1 MGLKSDLLFTLSGKL
16 DGSLGGAFGQF
27 EQKATSA
34 TNKAEAG
41 VKRVNK
47 EVSRTANLMREAAA
61 TAGVFEGT
69 FGGITSRLNAGANL
83 IGNAGLKIGLAVGG
97 IATGAALLSAASGI
111 QNYQARLVSATA
123 GQKEFVAAQELT
135 RRLAKDTR
143 SDLGDT
149 IQFYVRLTAA
159 TKQLGLE
166 QRQIESIMSTVQ
178 KSIQL
183 SGATAQES
191 TAAVQQFVQGLSS
204 ANGLSGDE
212 FKSLGEN
219 AVKVLQT
226 IAAGLEKTGGIP
238 GFDGTIQS
246 LRDLGSQGKL
256 TAAVLV
262 PALEAMKSSVD
273 DSFTR
278 MPVTIQQSTTLMKNS
293 LTELVIRAEDAMG
306 ILQGSANGI
315 SLLANNLNIVGVAAV
330 SVATAFAVRY
340 VAGLSAATVSNIAF
354 GASQAAMLVGL
365 YGTETRL
372 IASAIAVTRFNTA
385 MAALLSPTN
394 LVTAAL
400 TLAAGAAY
408 YFATRATD
416 AEKAADALG
425 VSQSD
430 LAARTDI
437 ATAAMLRQAN
447 AGGQLG
453 RVLDANAIREAQ
465 NKVDLANKAS
475 ATARARLA
483 ATLQSGGVS
492 RGATTESFSIAND
505 IRNGRD
511 GGTQAIIGRIASLE
525 AKFPEVSKARGEAIA
540 AALKEVVAADIL
552 VRDAMIQTS
561 KTLAPKGG
569 RGGGGGAG
577 AAAADGVVAAATGK
591 TLAQLRAESQV
602 AAIDDGTS
610 AIKAASARRAS
621 AIAALDAAFVS
632 KGKVAPEKQADY
644 SAQLT
649 AINATY
655 NAEVE
660 GAQAAARAK
669 TAAAA
674 ASRAAAAADKRDRR
688 EALADT
694 NELQRIR
701 DKYDNQ
707 PSRQDNVDKDL
718 KRLRELQ
725 AELGKAILPDSLF
738 ADIEQNMRR
747 SLIQP
752 MIDANIAA
760 QESLDIQ
767 TLVAAGRDADA
778 EVLRRSLALIKQGVD
793 ATDINLNQIANQVEA
808 ERAVNREIERR
819 NELIGIYARAAG
831 EVQGALRNLLFD
843 VQGGDLPKAF
853 ANAGKSLFDSFRA
866 SVADEI
872 SVKFFGNAQQ
882 DATDQ
887 MTGALDVNTDA
898 LGNLAAVIANY
909 QDAFQNGDGVL
920 AGGSGLSAIADKIS
934 SAASSPL
941 RSAANDNILTS
952 SAPVLAP
959 LTNSLKTFSQSVG
972 VQQKGIKGFNTA
984 TERFNQIGA
993 DFGAKIDKRLGT
1005 GIFSEIGSNLGTAL
1019 EGSTYG
1025 SLSSG
1030 VASSLGIKQN
1040 GTLAALGGALGGLAG
1055 GPIGGA
1061 IGGLIGGTI
1070 GGLGKLTKNISGL
1083 GKAVGI
1089 TAGIAGGIGGG
1100 LLGGAAATGA
1110 AFAGSGI
1117 LSGSL
1122 AGAAAGPIGMAIGA
1136 AIGLSAALFFKK
1148 NPYADVRLSTNAYS
1162 NASSTTKARGDATNA
1177 NAAAGSFLDS
1187 LTNLAGTLNAT
1198 VKPNANLGAI
1208 GFSGDKFY
1216 FDPSGSGFKAKS
1228 AQIFATAEE
1237 AVAAALRSAINSG
1250 ILEGLR
1256 QGTRNLLSA
1265 AGTDLQVQ
1273 AAKAQKFEGVF
1284 TSLKQILDPVGA
1296 ATDAVNKQFA
1306 ELSSIFKEA
1315 GASADEYAKLQQLYD
1330 LQRADAIKSAGSA
1343 TTAALKD
1350 YLTQL
1355 TTGSASGLSIRDR
1368 EAQAKA
1374 DFAPFVSDLAAG
1386 KKVDTDAYLKAAE
1399 NLRITD
1405 RELFGSTQGYF
1416 DTLAQITSLTKQ
1428 AIGDSE
1434 NVSSLSGALKFDTAP
1449 VTDGLTTLQGTLAS
1463 IGNQQVSLLN
1473 EIANLLAANSNTPSN
1488 SGGARFDIMKVNGF

>member
-27 EQKATSA
+27 EQKAEKA
-34 TNKAEAG
+34 TGTAERG

-47 EVSRTANLMREAAA
+47 EISKTGEAFRGAAA
-61 TAGVFEGT
+61 AAGVFEGT
-69 FGGITSRLNAGANL
+69 FGGITSRLNASANL
-83 IGNAGLKIGLAVGG
+83 ITNAGLKIGLAVGG
-97 IATGAALLSAASGI
+97 IATGAALLNAASGI

-183 SGATAQES
+183 SGATAQET

-226 IAAGLEKTGGIP
+226 LAAGIQKTGAIP

-278 MPVTIQQSTTLMKNS
+278 MPVTIQQSTTLMKNA
-293 LTELVIRAEDAMG
+293 LTELVIKTEDATG
-306 ILQGSANGI
+306 ILQGSANTI
-315 SLLANNLNIVGVAAV
+315 SFFANNLNLLGTAA
-330 SVATAFAVRY
+330 VATAAFFASRV
-340 VAGLSAATVSNIAF
+340 VPALAATAE
-354 GASQAAMLVGL
+354 AA
-365 YGTETRL
+365 
-372 IASAIAVTRFNTA
+372 IVTN
-385 MAALLSPTN
+385 AALLATTIQTRG
-394 LVTAAL
+394 LAAAAAL
-400 TLAAGAAY
+400 LAGSIPIVGIALAAAAGAAY
-408 YFATRATD
+408 YFGTRASE
-416 AEKAADALG
+416 AQQAADRLG
-425 VSQSD
+425 VSYDELKAKAFGLTEGINSSN
-430 LAARTDI
+430 AA
-437 ATAAMLRQAN
+437 LREQ
-447 AGGQLG
+447 
-453 RVLDANAIREAQ
+453 
-465 NKVDLANKAS
+465 
-475 ATARARLA
+475 ARLNNA
-483 ATLQSGGVS
+483 KNLGEASDNATS
-492 RGATTESFSIAND
+492 
-505 IRNGRD
+505 
-511 GGTQAIIGRIASLE
+511 
-525 AKFPEVSKARGEAIA
+525 ARGKVQNS
-540 AALKEVVAADIL
+540 L
-552 VRDAMIQTS
+552 
-561 KTLAPKGG
+561 
-569 RGGGGGAG
+569 AG
-577 AAAADGVVAAATGK
+577 AAAEALLSGDAASAYQIGALAGRYRELKVSAAGVVEEFGKIAAKNPSLKLAYQNTVEQANNSVLAATGYVLFKKKIQDAEAQATADILNKNQIGVPKTAANVASGTKASDLDAQARVEAIDGGTKALEAAARRRDLALKNLKSELVGKGGTVAPDKVDEYKSRTAAILQTYEAERNGIEASKRAAAT
-591 TLAQLRAESQV
+591 S
-602 AAIDDGTS
+602 
-610 AIKAASARRAS
+610 
-621 AIAALDAAFVS
+621 
-632 KGKVAPEKQADY
+632 
-644 SAQLT
+644 
-649 AINATY
+649 
-655 NAEVE
+655 
-660 GAQAAARAK
+660 
-669 TAAAA
+669 AAAA
-674 ASRAAAAADKRDRR
+674 RAAAAADKRDRR

-701 DKYDNQ
+701 DRYDNQ
-707 PSRQDNVDKDL
+707 PSRKDNADNAL
-718 KRLRELQ
+718 
-725 AELGKAILPDSLF
+725 AELIALRQKQPELISDAEFARLKAGM
-738 ADIEQNMRR
+738 ER
-747 SLIQP
+747 SIIQP
-752 MIDANIAA
+752 VIDANIAA
-760 QESLDIQ
+760 QESIDIQ

-778 EVLRRSLALIKQGVD
+778 EVLRRALKLVKD
-793 ATDINLNQIANQVEA
+793 RVALEDINLDTIASQVEA

-819 NELIGIYARAAG
+819 NELIGIYARASG
-831 EVQGALRNLLFD
+831 EFQGTLRNLIFD
-843 VQGGDLPKAF
+843 VQGGDFAKAF
-853 ANAGKSLFDSFRA
+853 SNAGKSLFDSFRA

-920 AGGSGLSAIADKIS
+920 AGGSGLNAFASQIA

-941 RSAANDNILTS
+941 AANDNGFGRLGTGGSILTS
-952 SAPVLAP
+952 AVPVLAP
-959 LTNSLKTFSQSVG
+959 LTNSLKTFSSSIG
-972 VQQKGIKGFNTA
+972 TQQKGVKGFNTA

-993 DFGAKIDKRLGT
+993 DFGAKIDKGLGT
-1005 GIFSEIGSNLGTAL
+1005 EVFAKLGSKLGTAL
-1019 EGSTYG
+1019 QGASYG
-1025 SLSSG
+1025 QMSSG
-1030 VASSLGIKQN
+1030 VAATLGIKQDST
-1040 GTLAALGGALGGLAG
+1040 GAALGGAAGGLIG
-1055 GPIGGA
+1055 GPIGAA
-1061 IGGLIGGTI
+1061 IGGLIGGT
-1070 GGLGKLTKNISGL
+1070 
-1083 GKAVGI
+1083 
-1089 TAGIAGGIGGG
+1089 
-1100 LLGGAAATGA
+1100 LLQ
-1110 AFAGSGI
+1110 
-1117 LSGSL
+1117 
-1122 AGAAAGPIGMAIGA
+1122 AI
-1136 AIGLSAALFFKK
+1136 KK
-1148 NPYADVRLSTNAYS
+1148 DPYADTRIKTGQFGDIT
-1162 NASSTTKARGDATNA
+1162 STTKNRGDASGATSAA
-1177 NAAAGSFLDS
+1177 NSVISS
-1187 LTNLAGTLNAT
+1187 LNNLASTFNAT
-1198 VKPNANLGAI
+1198 VKANANIGAI
-1208 GFSGDKFY
+1208 GTNKDKFY
-1216 FDPSGSGFKAKS
+1216 FDPTGGGFKSGS
-1228 AQIFATAEE
+1228 AQVVASAEE
-1237 AVAAALRSAINSG
+1237 AVALALRNAINSG
-1250 ILEGLR
+1250 IIEGLR
-1256 QGTRNLLSA
+1256 QGTKNLLAA
-1265 AGTDLQVQ
+1265 AGTDLQAQ

-1296 ATDAVNKQFA
+1296 AVDAVNKQFT

-1355 TTGSASGLSIRDR
+1355 TTGSSSGLSIRDR

-1434 NVSSLSGALKFDTAP
+1434 NVTSLSGALKFDTAP
-1449 VTDGLTTLQGTLAS
+1449 VTDGLSTLQGALAG
-1463 IGNQQVSLLN
+1463 IGNQQVALLN
-1473 EIANLLAANSNTPSN
+1473 EIANLIAANSNTPSN
-1488 SGGARFDIMKVNGF
+1488 SGGSRADLLKINNF

>member
-27 EQKATSA
+27 EQKAGSA

-47 EVSRTANLMREAAA
+47 EISKTGEAFRGAAA
-61 TAGVFEGT
+61 AAGVFEGT
-69 FGGITSRLNAGANL
+69 FGGITSRLNASANL
-83 IGNAGLKIGLAVGG
+83 ITNAGLKIGLAVGG

-278 MPVTIQQSTTLMKNS
+278 MPVTIQQSTTLMKNA
-293 LTELVIRAEDAMG
+293 LTELVIKTEDATG
-306 ILQGSANGI
+306 ILQGSANTI
-315 SLLANNLNIVGVAAV
+315 SFFANNLNLLGTAA
-330 SVATAFAVRY
+330 VATAAFFASRV
-340 VAGLSAATVSNIAF
+340 VPALAATAE
-354 GASQAAMLVGL
+354 AA
-365 YGTETRL
+365 
-372 IASAIAVTRFNTA
+372 IVTN
-385 MAALLSPTN
+385 AALLATTIQTRG
-394 LVTAAL
+394 LAAAAAL
-400 TLAAGAAY
+400 LAGSIPIAGIALAAGAAY
-408 YFATRATD
+408 YFGTRASE
-416 AEKAADALG
+416 AQQAADRLG
-425 VSQSD
+425 VSYDELKAKAFGLTEGINSSN
-430 LAARTDI
+430 AA
-437 ATAAMLRQAN
+437 LREQ
-447 AGGQLG
+447 
-453 RVLDANAIREAQ
+453 
-465 NKVDLANKAS
+465 
-475 ATARARLA
+475 ARLNNA
-483 ATLQSGGVS
+483 KNLGEASDNATS
-492 RGATTESFSIAND
+492 
-505 IRNGRD
+505 
-511 GGTQAIIGRIASLE
+511 
-525 AKFPEVSKARGEAIA
+525 ARGKVQNS
-540 AALKEVVAADIL
+540 L
-552 VRDAMIQTS
+552 
-561 KTLAPKGG
+561 
-569 RGGGGGAG
+569 AG
-577 AAAADGVVAAATGK
+577 AAAEALLSGDAASAYQIGALAGRYRELKVSAAGVVEEFGKIAAKNPSLKLAYQNTVEQANNSVLAATGYVLFKKKIQDAEAQATADILNKNQIGVPKTAANVASGTKASDLDAQARVEAIDGGTKALEAAARRRDLALKNLKSELVGKGGTVAPDKVDEYKSRTAAILQTYEAERNGIEASKRAAAT
-591 TLAQLRAESQV
+591 S
-602 AAIDDGTS
+602 
-610 AIKAASARRAS
+610 
-621 AIAALDAAFVS
+621 
-632 KGKVAPEKQADY
+632 
-644 SAQLT
+644 
-649 AINATY
+649 
-655 NAEVE
+655 
-660 GAQAAARAK
+660 
-669 TAAAA
+669 AAAA
-674 ASRAAAAADKRDRR
+674 RAAAAADKRDRR

-701 DKYDNQ
+701 DKYDKE
-707 PSRQDNVDKDL
+707 PSRKDSVDKDL
-718 KRLRELQ
+718 ARLRELQ
-725 AELGKAILPDSLF
+725 AELGKKIIPDSLF
-738 ADIEQNMRR
+738 ADIEANMQR
-747 SLIQP
+747 SLIKP
-752 MIDANIAA
+752 LIDANIAA

-767 TLVAAGRDADA
+767 TLIAAGRDADA
-778 EVLRRSLALIKQGVD
+778 ELLRRSLALIKQGVD
-793 ATDINLNQIANQVEA
+793 ASAINLTQIASQVEA

-819 NELIGIYARAAG
+819 NELIGIYARASG
-831 EVQGALRNLLFD
+831 EFQSTLRNLIFD
-843 VQGGDLPKAF
+843 VQGGDFAKAF
-853 ANAGKSLFDSFRA
+853 SNAGKSLFDSFRA

-920 AGGSGLSAIADKIS
+920 AGGSGLNAFASQIA

-941 RSAANDNILTS
+941 AANDNGFGRLGTGGTILTNA
-952 SAPVLAP
+952 APVLAP
-959 LTNSLKTFSQSVG
+959 LTNSLKAFSSSIG
-972 VQQKGIKGFNTA
+972 TQQKGVKGFNTA

-993 DFGAKIDKRLGT
+993 DFGAKIDKGLGT
-1005 GIFSEIGSNLGTAL
+1005 EVFAKLGSKLGTAL
-1019 EGSTYG
+1019 QGASYG
-1025 SLSSG
+1025 QMSSG
-1030 VASSLGIKQN
+1030 VAATLGIKQDST
-1040 GTLAALGGALGGLAG
+1040 GAALGGAAGGLIG
-1055 GPIGGA
+1055 GPIGAA
-1061 IGGLIGGTI
+1061 IGGLIGGT
-1070 GGLGKLTKNISGL
+1070 
-1083 GKAVGI
+1083 
-1089 TAGIAGGIGGG
+1089 
-1100 LLGGAAATGA
+1100 LLQ
-1110 AFAGSGI
+1110 
-1117 LSGSL
+1117 
-1122 AGAAAGPIGMAIGA
+1122 AI
-1136 AIGLSAALFFKK
+1136 KK
-1148 NPYADVRLSTNAYS
+1148 DPYADTRIKTGQFGDIT
-1162 NASSTTKARGDATNA
+1162 STTKNRGDASGATSAA
-1177 NAAAGSFLDS
+1177 NSVISS
-1187 LTNLAGTLNAT
+1187 LNNLASTFNAT
-1198 VKPNANLGAI
+1198 VKANANIGAI
-1208 GFSGDKFY
+1208 GTNKDKFY
-1216 FDPSGSGFKAKS
+1216 FDPTGGGFKSGS
-1228 AQIFATAEE
+1228 AQVVASAEE
-1237 AVAAALRSAINSG
+1237 AVALALRNAINSG
-1250 ILEGLR
+1250 IIEGLR
-1256 QGTRNLLSA
+1256 QGTKNLLAA
-1265 AGTDLQVQ
+1265 AGTDLQAQ

-1296 ATDAVNKQFA
+1296 AVDAVNKQFT

-1315 GASADEYAKLQQLYD
+1315 GASAEEYAQLQQLYD

-1355 TTGSASGLSIRDR
+1355 TTGSSSGLSIRDR

-1399 NLRITD
+1399 NLRTTD

-1434 NVSSLSGALKFDTAP
+1434 NVTSLSGALKFDTAP
-1449 VTDGLTTLQGTLAS
+1449 VTDGLSTLQGALAG
-1463 IGNQQVSLLN
+1463 IGNQQVALLN
-1473 EIANLLAANSNTPSN
+1473 EIANLIAANSNTPSN
-1488 SGGARFDIMKVNGF
+1488 SGGSRADLLKINNF

>member
-34 TNKAEAG
+34 TNKAESG

-47 EVSRTANLMREAAA
+47 EISKTGEAFRGAAA
-61 TAGVFEGT
+61 AAGVFEGT
-69 FGGITSRLNAGANL
+69 FGGITSRLNASANL
-83 IGNAGLKIGLAVGG
+83 ITNAGLKIGLAVGG

-111 QNYQARLVSATA
+111 QNYQARLVSATS

-159 TKQLGLE
+159 TKQLGLA
-166 QRQIESIMSTVQ
+166 QSQIESIMSTVQ

-226 IAAGLEKTGGIP
+226 IAEGIQKTGGIP

-262 PALEAMKSSVD
+262 PALEAMRGSVD
-273 DSFTR
+273 DAFTR
-278 MPVTIQQSTTLMKNS
+278 MPVTISQSTTLMKNA
-293 LTELVIRAEDAMG
+293 LTELVIKTEAATG

-315 SLLANNLNIVGVAAV
+315 TLLANNLNIIGVAAV
-330 SVATAFAVRY
+330 SVGTAFAVRY

-416 AEKAADALG
+416 AENAADALG
-425 VSQSD
+425 LSQSD

-437 ATAAMLRQAN
+437 ATAALRRQAN
-447 AGGQLG
+447 AGGDLG

-465 NKVDLANKAS
+465 NKVDLANA
-475 ATARARLA
+475 ANDTARGRLA
-483 ATLQSGGVS
+483 AVLQSGGIS
-492 RGATTESFSIAND
+492 RAATTESFSIAND
-505 IRNGRD
+505 IRNGKD
-511 GGTQAIIGRIASLE
+511 GGTQAIVGRIASLE
-525 AKFPEVSKARGEAIA
+525 AKFPEVSKARGAAIE

-552 VRDAMIQTS
+552 VRDAMVQTS

-569 RGGGGGAG
+569 RGGGGGSG
-577 AAAADGVVAAATGK
+577 ATVAEGVVAAATGK
-591 TLAQLRAESQV
+591 TLAQLRAEAQV
-602 AAIDDGTS
+602 GAIDDGTS

-621 AIAALDAAFVS
+621 AIAALDAAFVD

-644 SAQLT
+644 AAQLT

-669 TAAAA
+669 TAAGA

-701 DKYDNQ
+701 DKYDKE
-707 PSRQDNVDKDL
+707 PSRKDAVDKDL

-725 AELGKAILPDSLF
+725 AELGKVILPDSLF
-738 ADIEQNMRR
+738 ADIEQNMQR
-747 SLIQP
+747 SLIKP
-752 MIDANIAA
+752 LIDANIAA

-767 TLVAAGRDADA
+767 SLVAAGRDADA

-793 ATDINLNQIANQVEA
+793 ATDINLNQIAGQVEA
-808 ERAVNREIERR
+808 ERALNREIERR
-819 NELIGIYARAAG
+819 NELIGIYARASG
-831 EVQGALRNLLFD
+831 EFQGTLRNLLFD

-866 SVADEI
+866 NVADEI
-872 SVKFFGNAQQ
+872 SVKLFGNAQQ

-920 AGGSGLSAIADKIS
+920 AGGSGLGGLASQIA

-941 RSAANDNILTS
+941 AANDNGFGRLGTGASVLTS
-952 SAPVLAP
+952 AIPVLAP
-959 LTNSLKTFSQSVG
+959 LTNSLKTFSSSIG
-972 VQQKGIKGFNTA
+972 TQQKGVKGFNTA

-993 DFGAKIDKRLGT
+993 DFGAKIDKGLGT
-1005 GIFSEIGSNLGTAL
+1005 EVFAKLGSKLGTAL
-1019 EGSTYG
+1019 EGATYG
-1025 SLSSG
+1025 SMASG
-1030 VASSLGIKQN
+1030 VAGSLGIKQN
-1040 GTLAALGGALGGLAG
+1040 STLAGLGGAAGSLIG

-1061 IGGLIGGTI
+1061 IGGLIAGTI
-1070 GGLGKLTKNISGL
+1070 GGLL
-1083 GKAVGI
+1083 
-1089 TAGIAGGIGGG
+1089 
-1100 LLGGAAATGA
+1100 
-1110 AFAGSGI
+1110 
-1117 LSGSL
+1117 
-1122 AGAAAGPIGMAIGA
+1122 
-1136 AIGLSAALFFKK
+1136 KK
-1148 NPYADVRLSTNAYS
+1148 DPYADARIKTGQFGSITSATTN
-1162 NASSTTKARGDATNA
+1162 RGDASNA
-1177 NAAAGSFLDS
+1177 NSAANSVITS
-1187 LTNLAGTLNAT
+1187 LNNLASSFNAT
-1198 VKPNANLGAI
+1198 IKSNANIGAI
-1208 GFSGDKFY
+1208 GTNKDKFY
-1216 FDPSGSGFKAKS
+1216 FDPSGSGFKSKS
-1228 AQIFATAEE
+1228 SQVFATAEE
-1237 AVAAALRSAINSG
+1237 AVAAALRNAINSG

-1256 QGTRNLLSA
+1256 QGTKNLLTA
-1265 AGTDLQVQ
+1265 AGSDLSAQS
-1273 AAKAQKFEGVF
+1273 AKAQKFEGVF
-1284 TSLKQILDPVGA
+1284 TSLKQILDPVGFA
-1296 ATDAVNKQFA
+1296 VDAVNKQFT

-1315 GASADEYAKLQQLYD
+1315 GASAEEYAQLQQLYD

-1355 TTGSASGLSIRDR
+1355 TTGSSSGLSIRDR

-1374 DFAPFVSDLAAG
+1374 DFAPFVSDITAG

-1399 NLRITD
+1399 NLRSAD

-1416 DTLAQITSLTKQ
+1416 DTLAQITSLTQK
-1428 AIGDSE
+1428 AIGGNE
-1434 NVSSLSGALKFDTAP
+1434 NVSSLAGALKFDTAP
-1449 VTDGLTTLQGTLAS
+1449 VTDGLTTLQGSLSA
-1463 IGNQQVSLLN
+1463 IGNQQVALLN
-1473 EIANLLAANSNTPSN
+1473 EIANLIAANSNTPSN
-1488 SGGARFDIMKVNGF
+1488 SGGSRADLLKINNF